1 MIDFT
6 VNKILYVAH
15 LMERALHEP
24 EGWSIQWGP
33 YTVPA
38 TRVITDTGVRFDA
51 LFPEMCHLS
60 PMPRNA
66 SLCFRGEVVAIRAM
80 EHPGDCGFALSW
92 ALSAQTAG
100 ASV

>member
-1 MIDFT
+1 MIDAT
-6 VNKILYVAH
+6 VNRILYVAH

-24 EGWSIQWGP
+24 DHWSIQWGP

-38 TRVITDTGVRFDA
+38 TRVVTDTGVRFDA
-51 LFPEMCHLS
+51 EFPEICLIA

-66 SLCFRGEVVAIRAM
+66 SLCFRGEIVAIRALD
-80 EHPGDCGFALSW
+80 HPGDCGFSLSW
-92 ALSAQTAG
+92 ALSTQGAG